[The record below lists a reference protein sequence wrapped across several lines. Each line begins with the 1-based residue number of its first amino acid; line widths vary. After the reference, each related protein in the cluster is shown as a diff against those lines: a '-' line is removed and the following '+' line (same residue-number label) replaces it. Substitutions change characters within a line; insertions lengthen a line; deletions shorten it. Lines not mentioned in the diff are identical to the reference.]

1 MPLTVFSAPGCVRCK
16 IIKQALADRGLA
28 FEDHNALGDGRE
40 AFKVFYQQNRAN
52 IYRSPEG
59 VEFPVYYD
67 GEVIIQ
73 GIGPVFAHLAAG
85 PALKGFFKPGVLH
98 GQWVDGIDVSSGDP
112 GRSVEFLGVLGY
124 LKKQRFKLQLET
136 NGINAELLEETL
148 RRKLVD
154 RIIMHLKGPLEVYPK
169 ILGRAVDPK
178 EIKKSISL
186 VASCEDY
193 QFVTTIMPIVRDAEE
208 DPAGISYITPEEVAE
223 TAHLIQRVTGDN
235 RQPYFLSLF
244 DPKSTEDE
252 RLKGAEALPQNAV
265 FPYRTHAR
273 RFQVK
278 TEILQN

>member
-28 FEDHNALGDGRE
+28 FEEHDALGDGRE

-67 GEVIIQ
+67 GKIILQ
-73 GIGPVFAHLAAG
+73 GLAPILAHLAAG
-85 PALKGFFKPGVLH
+85 SALKGFFKPGVLH
-98 GQWVDGIDVSSGDP
+98 GQWVDGIDISGGNPGSS
-112 GRSVEFLGVLGY
+112 ETFLGVLEY

-136 NGINAELLEETL
+136 NGLNDKLLADILE
-148 RRKLVD
+148 RKLAD
-154 RIIMHLKGPLEVYPK
+154 RIIMHLKGPLGLYPF
-169 ILGRAVDPK
+169 ILSQAVNPE
-178 EIKKSISL
+178 EIEKSIAL

-193 QFVTTIMPIVRDAEE
+193 LFITTIRPIVRE
-208 DPAGISYITPEEVAE
+208 AGEPQDISYITPEEVAE